1 MFAIAMFGA
10 LFTWMMIFVTH
21 LYFRRAHAGKALA
34 FRMWGYP
41 YASLLGAGLMAA
53 ILLTTAFTSV
63 FRMTLVY
70 GLPALGLFCLAW
82 RLRRVLVSMN
92 DPLLAWRKEFP
103 ILGHT
108 TYMISHSLGAMPRRC
123 V

>member
-1 MFAIAMFGA
+1 LFPDASFTLMFSIAIFGA

-21 LYFRRAHAGKALA
+21 LYFRRAHADEPLA

-41 YASLLGAGLMAA
+41 YSSLLGAGLMAA

-70 GLPALGLFCLAW
+70 GLPALGLFVVAW
-82 RLRRVLVSMN
+82 RLRR
-92 DPLLAWRKEFP
+92 R
-103 ILGHT
+103 
-108 TYMISHSLGAMPRRC
+108 SLHE
-123 V
+123 